1 MNSKK
6 LKGAER
12 RTTWTCKG
20 ILLIF
25 CLFTL
30 FPILFVLNTSLKE
43 TSEFYE
49 NVWGIP
55 KEFAWG
61 NYYYAWDTAQI
72 GTYFFN
78 SLLVVGI
85 TVLVTIVISALA
97 GYALAKLGIKRAGL
111 IVMLI
116 FLCTMLPS
124 ESILMPT
131 YLMTARLGM
140 IGTYLSLI
148 IPYIGWGSAFATY
161 IYYNFF
167 LTVPTEI
174 IEAARIDGCGEVKI
188 FGKIVFPMIL
198 PATATVAI
206 FTFLSWWGEL
216 LWSSVDLAASELKTL
231 PLGVLAFVQ
240 SAGTD
245 WGPLCAASCIIII
258 PLIIFFLFF
267 QKYFIAGLTGGSVK
281 G

>member
-85 TVLVTIVISALA
+85 TVLGNNCDICSGRICIGKTWNQTCRSDCNAHFFEYNAPVRVYTYADIS
-97 GYALAKLGIKRAGL
+97 Y
-111 IVMLI
+111 
-116 FLCTMLPS
+116 
-124 ESILMPT
+124 
-131 YLMTARLGM
+131 
-140 IGTYLSLI
+140 
-148 IPYIGWGSAFATY
+148 
-161 IYYNFF
+161 
-167 LTVPTEI
+167 
-174 IEAARIDGCGEVKI
+174 D
-188 FGKIVFPMIL
+188 GKIGNDRD
-198 PATATVAI
+198 I
-206 FTFLSWWGEL
+206 FISDNTIHRMGQCICNIYL
-216 LWSSVDLAASELKTL
+216 L
-231 PLGVLAFVQ
+231 
-240 SAGTD
+240 
-245 WGPLCAASCIIII
+245 
-258 PLIIFFLFF
+258 
-267 QKYFIAGLTGGSVK
+267 
-281 G
+281 

>member
-61 NYYYAWDTAQI
+61 NYYAWDTAQI

-116 FLCTMLPS
+116 FLSTMLPS

-206 FTFLSWWGEL
+206 FTFLSWWG
-216 LWSSVDLAASELKTL
+216 
-231 PLGVLAFVQ
+231 
-240 SAGTD
+240 GTA
-245 WGPLCAASCIIII
+245 LVI
-258 PLIIFFLFF
+258 
-267 QKYFIAGLTGGSVK
+267 GGSCSL
-281 G
+281 